1 MDQSKA
7 NQAKWKGRAD
17 QASEPRPARKPRK
30 YRTDIQPLTEVQRE
44 LASQYLPLA
53 RKLAKPLKTMFSQWR
68 DDFESAACLALV
80 EAARSFDP
88 SRNIKFAT
96 FARFRI
102 RGALTDVGREMEL
115 PGWDDSLGEA
125 PDVVTLTPFNEE
137 HGSVLVAVVPPPVG
151 AETDDADAVE
161 QILRK
166 LPARHANVCRLYYL
180 YGKTQ
185 AEIGEAMGCSQSEVT
200 RLHRKSLDL
209 LSEPYHPDGRVNRRA
224 WRRKRP
230 RHLHVPITTA
240 AEQPVEAE
248 PASA

>member
-7 NQAKWKGRAD
+7 NQSRWKGRRD
-17 QASEPRPARKPRK
+17 IASAGRPFLKNRK
-30 YRTDIQPLTEVQRE
+30 YRTDLQPLTEAQQD

-53 RKLAKPLKTMFSQWR
+53 RKLAQPMKLMFVRWK
-68 DDFESAACLALV
+68 DEFESAACLALV

-102 RGALTDVGREMEL
+102 RGAMVDVGRSMEL
-115 PGWDDSLGEA
+115 PGWDDALGES

-137 HGSVLVAVVPPPVG
+137 HGSVLVAVEPPPVG
-151 AETDDADAVE
+151 TETDDVDSVE

-166 LPARHANVCRLYYL
+166 LPERHATVCRLHYL

-185 AEIGEAMGCSQSEVT
+185 AEIGDVIGCSQSEIA

-209 LSEPYHPDGRVNRRA
+209 LSEPYLPDGQVNRTA
-224 WRRKRP
+224 WQRKRV
-230 RHLHVPITTA
+230 RRA
-240 AEQPVEAE
+240 AGTHGSGPVT
-248 PASA
+248 S